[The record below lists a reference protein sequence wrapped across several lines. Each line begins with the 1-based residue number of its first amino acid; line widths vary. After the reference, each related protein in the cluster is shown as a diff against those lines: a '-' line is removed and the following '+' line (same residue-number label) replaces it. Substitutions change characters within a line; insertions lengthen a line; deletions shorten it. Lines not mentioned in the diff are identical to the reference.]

1 MAVVSNVTE
10 VSNSVTIGN
19 VLSAKSSPAFVKTAV
34 GLNSLYRENLPGK
47 GQSAVKKF
55 TKEGSLT
62 VTNPQ
67 GESDSLAIGSGGE
80 YTETSV
86 SATAAKCAIVS
97 GLSVEADKFGNIDM
111 AKLVSKAGEAVGRA
125 VSNDIIGM
133 GSGFSN
139 GVTCT
144 NIATLA
150 DLYTA
155 LFTIQNGNCPNQEV
169 LMHFIC
175 NPRAGRAIKAELST
189 TGASAFTNPQML
201 EVLMG
206 LPSTG
211 GYLGTIPGLCE
222 VYQTTGFSA
231 TGGDDQQPFIHPMWA
246 LAGIFDSAPETWITK
261 KGSEGFYTEAA
272 SFYFY
277 DVVEWNDAAGVNF
290 RSDT

>member
-1 MAVVSNVTE
+1 MAVVANVTE

-19 VLSAKSSPAFVKTAV
+19 VLSSVSSPAFVKAAV
-34 GLNSLYRENLPGK
+34 GLNSLYREDLPGK

-55 TKEGSLT
+55 VKDGSLT

-67 GESDSLAIGSGGE
+67 AESDNLAIGAGGE

-97 GLSVEADKFGNIDM
+97 GLSLEADKFGNVDM
-111 AKLVSKAGEAVGRA
+111 PKLIAKAGEAVGRA
-125 VSNDIIGM
+125 VSNDLIGM
-133 GSGFSN
+133 GAGFSN

-144 NIATLA
+144 AVATLA

-155 LFTIQNGNCPNQEV
+155 QFTIFNANCPNQEV
-169 LMHFIC
+169 LPHFIC
-175 NPRAGRAIKAELST
+175 NPRAGRAIKSELST
-189 TGASAFTNPQML
+189 TGASAFVNPQML

-211 GYLGTIPGLCE
+211 GYLGQIPGLCE
-222 VYQTTGFSA
+222 VYQTTGFAA
-231 TGGDDQQPFIHPMWA
+231 TGGDDQQPFMHPMWA
-246 LAGIFDSAPETWITK
+246 LAGIFDGAPDTWITK

-272 SFYFY
+272 TSYFY
-277 DVVEWNDAAGVNF
+277 DIVEWNDAAGVNF

>member
-10 VSNSVTIGN
+10 VANSVTIGN
-19 VLSAKSSPAFVKTAV
+19 VLSSISSPAFVKAAV

-97 GLSVEADKFGNIDM
+97 GLSVEADKFGNVDIN
-111 AKLVSKAGEAVGRA
+111 KLVTKAGEAVGRA
-125 VSNDIIGM
+125 VSNDVISM
-133 GSGFSN
+133 GSGFSQ
-139 GVTCT
+139 GVTCSS
-144 NIATLA
+144 IATLA

-155 LFTIQNGNCPNQEV
+155 QFTIFNGNCPNQEV
-169 LMHFIC
+169 LPHFIC
-175 NPRAGRAIKAELST
+175 NPRSGMAIKSELSSS
-189 TGASAFTNPQML
+189 GASAFTNPQML

-231 TGGDDQQPFIHPMWA
+231 TGGDDQQPFMHPMWA
-246 LAGIFDSAPETWITK
+246 LAGIFDSAPETWIAK

-272 SFYFY
+272 TMYFY
-277 DVVEWNDAAGVNF
+277 DIVEWNDAAGINF